1 MSILYIGEEKVFAL
15 STLQFYGMY
24 TSGAFKM
31 SPHPSH
37 SRRTADMQSSNE
49 PMKNELILQE
59 GIPKGSMLSGC
70 MVVCR

>member
-1 MSILYIGEEKVFAL
+1 
-15 STLQFYGMY
+15 
-24 TSGAFKM
+24 M

-59 GIPKGSMLSGC
+59 GVPKGSLLALLA
-70 MVVCR
+70 VVW